1 VPEGFRLWLR
11 APAGALVLCGVSP
24 TSPTPFHPRFPIG
37 MQFALLNQPRP
48 LVQTV
53 QPLSTV
59 SADVVERPIEV
70 LVEQLYAFDTGGGQ
84 SGLTTAEAAAIIAF
98 PLGVGF
104 GLFAV
109 VVSFSDPVTAAIWS
123 IVAMNVTVMVMRY
136 PDTNRAMKAI
146 AAWIANTSQNDKKD
160 DR

>member
-1 VPEGFRLWLR
+1 MS
-11 APAGALVLCGVSP
+11 PA
-24 TSPTPFHPRFPIG
+24 SPTPFHPRFPTG

-48 LVQTV
+48 LLRTV
-53 QPLSTV
+53 QPLRTV

-70 LVEQLYAFDTGGGQ
+70 LVEQLYDFDAGGAG
-84 SGLTTAEAAAIIAF
+84 SGLTTVDAAAIIAL

-123 IVAMNVTVMVMRY
+123 IAAMIVTIVVMRNR
-136 PDTNRAMKAI
+136 DTNRAMKAI
-146 AAWIANTSQNDKKD
+146 AAWIANVSRNDKED

>member
-1 VPEGFRLWLR
+1 
-11 APAGALVLCGVSP
+11 
-24 TSPTPFHPRFPIG
+24 

-48 LVQTV
+48 LVQIV
-53 QPLSTV
+53 QPRSTV
-59 SADVVERPIEV
+59 SADVVERPIEA
-70 LVEQLYAFDTGGGQ
+70 LVEQLYDFDAGEAE
-84 SGLTTAEAAAIIAF
+84 SRLTTADAAAIIAL

-123 IVAMNVTVMVMRY
+123 LAAVIVTIAVMRH

-146 AAWIANTSQNDKKD
+146 ASGIANIRENDKED
-160 DR
+160 DRQ